1 MDPLSIAA
9 SASGLLSVGIT
20 VCHGL
25 LEYYSSWR
33 DAEDDVSRMY
43 NSIDALNKT
52 LILID
57 LSIQHKSFNRDVV
70 VRVEE
75 SITSTQRGLESL
87 KKKLDKIKLVPQ
99 QEGWREKTK
108 AQFRRAV
115 FPFKES
121 TLVKLKELGN
131 ELRDDLSIALDALQ
145 MYVFII
151 FIALLF

>member
-20 VCHGL
+20 VCNGL

-52 LILID
+52 LILIE
-57 LSIQHKSFNRDVV
+57 LFIQHKSFNRDVV

-75 SITSTQRGLESL
+75 SIASTQRGLESL
-87 KKKLDKIKLVPQ
+87 KKKLDKIKVVPQ

-145 MYVFII
+145 MYVLI
-151 FIALLF
+151 F

>member
-1 MDPLSIAA
+1 MDPLSISA

-87 KKKLDKIKLVPQ
+87 KKKLDKIKVVPQ

-108 AQFRRAV
+108 AQFRRTV

-145 MYVFII
+145 MYVFIV

>member
-9 SASGLLSVGIT
+9 SATGLISLGIT
-20 VCHGL
+20 VCNGL
-25 LEYYSSWR
+25 LEYYSSWK
-33 DAEDDVSRMY
+33 DAEEEVSRMY
-43 NSIDALNKT
+43 NSIEALTKT

-57 LSIQHKSFNRDVV
+57 LSIQHKSFNCDIV

-75 SITSTQRGLESL
+75 SIASTQRGLDSL
-87 KKKLDKIKLVPQ
+87 RKKLEKIKVVPQ

-108 AQFRRAV
+108 AHFRRAV

-131 ELRDDLSIALDALQ
+131 ELRDNLSIALDALQ
-145 MYVFII
+145 M
-151 FIALLF
+151 